1 MPYVGTVVDG
11 IINAGR
17 LKVSDAIM
25 FGPDSNG
32 KFDSTAIKSIQR
44 KRYVSKFKFPPGL
57 VPQFSA
63 DNLPWCTCSFPGRA
77 SVESAEAGQCVSLAL
92 KRVRRAAVRKGMVIV
107 HKTESGPPRGV
118 FPSFSHP

>member
-44 KRYVSKFKFPPGL
+44 KRYALSPLSFV
-57 VPQFSA
+57 FSA
-63 DNLPWCTCSFPGRA
+63 D
-77 SVESAEAGQCVSLAL
+77 
-92 KRVRRAAVRKGMVIV
+92 
-107 HKTESGPPRGV
+107 H
-118 FPSFSHP
+118 